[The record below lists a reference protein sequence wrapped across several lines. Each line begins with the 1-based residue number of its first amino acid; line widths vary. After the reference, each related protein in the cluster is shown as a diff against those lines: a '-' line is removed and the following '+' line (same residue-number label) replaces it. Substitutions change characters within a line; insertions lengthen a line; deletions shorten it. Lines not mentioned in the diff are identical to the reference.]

1 MDQELTGIAG
11 WAVDVMESLG
21 GFGAFLLI
29 GLENLFPPLPS
40 EIILP
45 LAGFTASLG
54 TLGMVEMI
62 VWCTAGSVIGAWL
75 LYGVGYAL
83 GRDRTRA
90 IMGALPLVN
99 ISDIDKTEAWFRKH
113 GTWTV
118 LLGRMIPI
126 FRSLISIPA
135 GVTKMKL
142 PIFTALTL
150 VGSLIWNTVL
160 ISLGYV
166 LGENWTRV
174 EGWVGIFS
182 RIVLVAVIVFVIWW
196 IGHRIYTTRKNRKD
210 DTDQVAGTDQSEVT
224 DQKTGGAPATD
235 TAQSSGA
242 NSAGSTTAGASENPH
257 PETKAE
263 ESASHADGHS
273 GATDSR
279 QQNSTEP
286 DPPTTEPEEHA

>member
-62 VWCTAGSVIGAWL
+62 VWCTAGSVTGAWL

-99 ISDIDKTEAWFRKH
+99 ISDIDKTEAWFPQARH
-113 GTWTV
+113 VDRAPGPHDPD
-118 LLGRMIPI
+118 LPFPDLDPRGRH
-126 FRSLISIPA
+126 
-135 GVTKMKL
+135 
-142 PIFTALTL
+142 
-150 VGSLIWNTVL
+150 
-160 ISLGYV
+160 
-166 LGENWTRV
+166 ED
-174 EGWVGIFS
+174 E
-182 RIVLVAVIVFVIWW
+182 
-196 IGHRIYTTRKNRKD
+196 
-210 DTDQVAGTDQSEVT
+210 
-224 DQKTGGAPATD
+224 ATD
-235 TAQSSGA
+235 L
-242 NSAGSTTAGASENPH
+242 
-257 PETKAE
+257 
-263 ESASHADGHS
+263 HS
-273 GATDSR
+273 PSPSLA
-279 QQNSTEP
+279 P
-286 DPPTTEPEEHA
+286 